1 MKPFDPRL
9 LRYAKSVRRVLGVG
23 AALGV
28 LRTVAIIVWCWC
40 IANALATLIAPW
52 LRGEKYGLVL
62 TGMYPRDDIGFL
74 LLCGFAALVTRSL
87 CTWLLETVSSRG
99 AIAAKAQLRSTALNR
114 LDTSYPAADSN
125 GGSTRLATTLG
136 RGLDALD
143 GYFANYLPQ
152 LLLTACAT
160 PVLVLIVLWADWVSG
175 LIVIIVFPIIPVF
188 MILIGLATQRVQNRQ
203 WEQLNQLSS
212 AFLDTV
218 SGLGTLKIFGREQR
232 QQERIRKIS
241 DDYRRRTMQVLRVTF
256 LSGFVLDLAGTFSVA
271 LVAVTVGTR
280 LVYGDFPLALGLF
293 VLLLLPEVFIPI
305 RQVGV
310 AFHASAEGLEAA
322 GAVFKVIEGKELRA
336 LPEAGAAD
344 GAGSNGA
351 GAGAGAAGFAGR
363 EPGIVVSDLTVT
375 HGSTQEAGSSIT
387 VGPHSFTVRP
397 GEFVVMAGPSGSGKS
412 TVVGALLGF
421 VPLSGGEAAA
431 NGGVSWCGQKPGL
444 MQGTIAENLS
454 LGHTGYDQ
462 RLGSE
467 VLARVGLSTLNAAQL
482 LGASGSGVSGGQ
494 AQRLAIAR
502 CLYNARVTGSD
513 CLILDE
519 PTSALDHTNEAR
531 ICRLFQEL
539 AREGKAVLVVSHRPQ
554 VIAAA
559 DRTVKIAAG
568 EESREE
574 RPDSDA
580 VGERLAEGA
589 EGLAAGAA
597 RIAGRE

>member
-336 LPEAGAAD
+336 LPEAGATD
-344 GAGSNGA
+344 GAGLSA
-351 GAGAGAAGFAGR
+351 GGAGAAGREAGAGVSAEATRAAGIAGR
-363 EPGIVVSDLTVT
+363 EPGIVVTDLTVT
-375 HGSTQEAGSSIT
+375 HGSAEESGSAIT

-519 PTSALDHTNEAR
+519 PTSALDHINEAR

-559 DRTVKIAAG
+559 DRTV
-568 EESREE
+568 E
-574 RPDSDA
+574 
-580 VGERLAEGA
+580 
-589 EGLAAGAA
+589 
-597 RIAGRE
+597 IAGQE